1 MIKYLELINVKNV
14 DAGDKKEE
22 DELLENIIRK
32 INERFEGKFTEGDR
46 VIVET
51 IYNKCLKDN
60 DKLKK
65 QAKNNDSEVFEKT
78 IFPKVLIRWIR
89 STIWNR

>member
-60 DKLKK
+60 VKLKK
-65 QAKNNDSEVFEKT
+65 NKLKT
-78 IFPKVLIRWIR
+78 IFLKYLKRLSFLR
-89 STIWNR
+89 F